1 MQVHPSAGS
10 LAPCGQAVL
19 CVTAL
24 AGRPAWRG
32 ALQLYCDNSVDTLEV
47 VVTEAPSAA
56 PPRLMAAPAAMELGL
71 AVIGSTTTRTLTLTN
86 PGATLVQWR
95 ANVQPS
101 FFSLPLSCGLLNPG
115 QGVGVAVHYRP
126 GAPGTHAATLALTA
140 APVQGGD
147 SSAPTLV
154 TLRGEAVAL
163 SQAATGQA
171 RCRHPPS
178 SSPPPRPAP
187 AAAKKLVG
195 GVTLE
200 SRTIE
205 FPDTRVGDT
214 TVAKVR
220 LSNRCLHIS

>member
-1 MQVHPSAGS
+1 MHPSAGT
-10 LAPCGQAVL
+10 LAPSGQAVL
-19 CVTAL
+19 CITAL

-32 ALQLYCDNSVDTLEV
+32 ALQLYCDNSVDSLEV

-56 PPRLMAAPAAMELGL
+56 PPRLVAAPAAVELGL

-126 GAPGTHAATLALTA
+126 AAPGTHAATLTLA
-140 APVQGGD
+140 ATPVQGGD
-147 SSAPTLV
+147 PSAPTLV

-163 SQAATGQA
+163 SQAATAQA
-171 RCRHPPS
+171 RCATIALLTPS
-178 SSPPPRPAP
+178 IRAAP
-187 AAAKKLVG
+187 TAAKKVVG
-195 GVTLE
+195 GVSLE

-205 FPDTRVGDT
+205 FPDTRVGET
-214 TVAKVR
+214 TVAKVSYPT
-220 LSNRCLHIS
+220 L